1 MIKYPPATI
10 YTFNSLPPVF
20 NKRVAIKGIM
30 TTVLHTL
37 RLKILIKKALDI
49 TLSSNDVQLC
59 VLYRL
64 NKEIQNLLIEVKEF
78 NIELE
83 QYK

>member
-10 YTFNSLPPVF
+10 YIFNSLPPVF
-20 NKRVAIKGIM
+20 NKSFPIEGFI

-37 RLKILIKKALDI
+37 LLRTLIKKALDI
-49 TLSSNDVQLC
+49 TLNPNVQLC

-78 NIELE
+78 NVELE